1 MVMDPEK
8 YDAWYQ
14 TKKGAWFGAQEF
26 KLIKQSLQPMVG
38 ASLLDVGCGTG
49 HFTRRFADIGLNVTG
64 LDPDTSMLAFAEKHS
79 SNVAYQSGNAEQ
91 MPFPDNSFEYVVA
104 ITSLCFIDDPVQ
116 AIKEM
121 WRVTN
126 NKLILGLLNKN
137 SLLCKQKQNKGSYL
151 GARWDTRRDVENWL
165 KILNIKPTSTTY
177 SSAINIP
184 GSNVAARVIEH
195 MIPGHFLYG
204 GFLTACLSKQ
214 LVSVSGRIAN

>member
-1 MVMDPEK
+1 MDPDK

-14 TKKGAWFGAQEF
+14 TKKGAWFSALEF
-26 KLIKQSLQPMVG
+26 KLIKQLLRPMEG

-49 HFTRRFADIGLNVTG
+49 HFSRRFAKTGLDVTG
-64 LDPDTSMLAFAEKHS
+64 LDPDAKMLAYAEKHS
-79 SNVAYQSGNAEQ
+79 SNITYRSGTAEHI
-91 MPFPDNSFEYVVA
+91 PFPDNSFDHVIA

-137 SLLCKQKQNKGSYL
+137 SLLCKQKQNKGSYM
-151 GARWDTRRDVENWL
+151 GARWDNRQDVENWL
-165 KILNIKPTSTTY
+165 KILDVQPATSPY

-184 GSNVAARVIEH
+184 SANVVARAVEYLV
-195 MIPGHFLYG
+195 PRHFLYG
-204 GFLTACLSKQ
+204 GFLAICLSKQ
-214 LVSVSGRIAN
+214 PS